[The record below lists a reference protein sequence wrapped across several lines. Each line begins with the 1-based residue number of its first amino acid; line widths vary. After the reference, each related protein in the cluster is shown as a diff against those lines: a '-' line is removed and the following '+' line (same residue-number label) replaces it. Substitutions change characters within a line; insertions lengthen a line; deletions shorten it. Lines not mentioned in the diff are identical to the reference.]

1 MLRSRLPS
9 LPVAAILAVAVLISP
24 ELVRAEGRVVE
35 RLHVDAQLLVSCV
48 LSASVPRAGT
58 PGRMNGAASFSVKC
72 TQAASAMA
80 CARPCETPAEPDR
93 RRVEYRYG
101 DSRDDGSAVATVLF

>member
-1 MLRSRLPS
+1 MLRSRIPS
-9 LPVAAILAVAVLISP
+9 LPIAAILAVAVLISP

-35 RLHVDAQLLVSCV
+35 GLHVDAQVLVSCV

-58 PGRMNGAASFSVKC
+58 PERANGAASFSVKC
-72 TQAASAMA
+72 TRAAAAVA
-80 CARPCETPAEPDR
+80 CARPCGVPAEQDP

-101 DSRDDGSAVATVLF
+101 DNRDDGSAVATVLF